1 MSGFLDRMLLGYT
14 RRFPVDY
21 GKKTISHLIKLPGG
35 EIIYTN
41 SLGVKLRIDPA
52 EYQMRQIYLYDYYEK
67 NTIRHLKRLCEPGF
81 TFVDVGAN
89 IGFYSLVMG
98 KLLRDTGIIYSF
110 EPNGDTYKK
119 FKENI
124 ELNQLR
130 NISLHKVGLSDT
142 EKDVEIIY
150 NLRNSGTASIF
161 KPATAAEKKETIHLM
176 KFDDFCNAENLENIN
191 LLKVDIEG
199 SELSFL
205 VGAEYAIKR
214 NRKLAMAVEMMD
226 ENCMNIGYTI
236 SELFQYIVGLGFKA
250 YLPRPFPFALKQVDS
265 VSHGYRD
272 NIIFLRGY

>member
-1 MSGFLDRMLLGYT
+1 MSDFLDRILLGYT

-21 GKKTISHLIKLPGG
+21 GKKTIAHFIKLPGE

-52 EYQMRQIYLYDYYEK
+52 EYQMKQIYLYDYYEK
-67 NTIRHLKRLCEPGF
+67 NTIRHLKRLCERSF

-98 KLLRDTGIIYSF
+98 KLLQETGIVYSF
-110 EPNGDTYKK
+110 EPNGYTYEK

-124 ELNQLR
+124 ELNQLH

-142 EKDVEIIY
+142 EKDVDIVY
-150 NLRNSGTASIF
+150 NLHNSGTASIF
-161 KPATAAEKKETIHLM
+161 KSATAAEKKETIRVM
-176 KFDDFCNAENLENIN
+176 KFDDFCNVENLENIN

-199 SELSFL
+199 SELPFL
-205 VGAEYAIKR
+205 MGAEYALKQ
-214 NRKLAMAVEMMD
+214 NQKLAMAVEMMD
-226 ENCMNIGYTI
+226 ENCVSIGYTI
-236 SELFQYIVGLGFKA
+236 SELFQYIIGLGFKA
-250 YLPRPFPFALKQVDS
+250 YLPRPFPFGLKQVNSISRD
-265 VSHGYRD
+265 YRD